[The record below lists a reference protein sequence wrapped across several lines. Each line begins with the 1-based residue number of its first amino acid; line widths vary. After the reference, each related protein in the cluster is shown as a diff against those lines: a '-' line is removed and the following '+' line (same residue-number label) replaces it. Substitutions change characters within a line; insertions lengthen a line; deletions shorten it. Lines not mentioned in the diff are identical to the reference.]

1 MSLVHEVHTSYQ
13 CLINIFK
20 VKLSRESWKEALLIT
35 WFLVSSL
42 KRSKGSS
49 HLRRSISQ
57 PLDLDKAYDTP
68 VSTLRKCR
76 SPTNTPRRRQRR
88 PSAGNILNED
98 NTTSEDEIGMSD
110 SEDFRTDLKRS
121 LEEVC
126 FPSLFIVPVIG
137 VCLSS
142 FPFNAFLSL
151 LVGMIHIQAFVCNRS
166 LYITEFGFIEE
177 ENV

>member
-1 MSLVHEVHTSYQ
+1 MDYWNEHVYYLSTLFFRLLCCWYLYVD
-13 CLINIFK
+13 IFFTGELCIEN
-20 VKLSRESWKEALLIT
+20 VVGNREKNLFFWILAY
-35 WFLVSSL
+35 SL

-68 VSTLRKCR
+68 LSTLRKCR
-76 SPTNTPRRRQRR
+76 SPTNTPKRRQRR

-126 FPSLFIVPVIG
+126 SPWLFG
-137 VCLSS
+137 MLM
-142 FPFNAFLSL
+142 NAWDNLHF
-151 LVGMIHIQAFVCNRS
+151 
-166 LYITEFGFIEE
+166 
-177 ENV
+177 